1 MMASSRKQT
10 KAGQLAIA
18 TGRLRKFSRSF
29 QLLRDVALL
38 TIQLSLAWPSLSPFN
53 SCVHKQCFLLLV
65 CLDPSAGPSTVAL
78 ADLAAKDP
86 VDADR
91 VGGDDGQD
99 HHAAVEQELQHHTA
113 VICPPG

>member
-1 MMASSRKQT
+1 MMAQFQKT
-10 KAGQLAIA
+10 NE
-18 TGRLRKFSRSF
+18 GRTTSNSDRAVSDVSRSF
-29 QLLRDVALL
+29 QLLCDVALL

-99 HHAAVEQELQHHTA
+99 HHAAVEQESH
-113 VICPPG
+113 